1 MICGEPQDPARTI
14 RFSLRLEKLRKA
26 RNAGELKR
34 WSTQRDR
41 HAQRRRE
48 LGARS
53 GPVAAPQCE
62 MRELKL
68 QPARESAI
76 AGAIRDLER
85 TSGIGLGRDVVA
97 RLQGDL
103 GQVRQ
108 NQPARADKAMTITE
122 GEPVSQ

>member
-1 MICGEPQDPARTI
+1 ELIELESRPGRLCLRGVSPVRQLGSNLGALCAARRRMICGEPQDPACTI
-14 RFSLRLEKLRKA
+14 RFSLRLEKRRKA

-68 QPARESAI
+68 QPARE
-76 AGAIRDLER
+76 
-85 TSGIGLGRDVVA
+85 
-97 RLQGDL
+97 
-103 GQVRQ
+103 
-108 NQPARADKAMTITE
+108 
-122 GEPVSQ
+122 